1 MFEFL
6 FIYFYLSIFNFRSIF
21 LIVQFISKALAEIL
35 TPCYPL
41 IFDYPLC
48 CRGRDREWLKRGH
61 TQLARG
67 ARVNIGR
74 HSLVAR
80 NFIRLQVFMCDSI
93 YDIRDMRYTRYL
105 LSIVRF
111 LFICRAVRAV
121 LAVCALLAMP
131 RPLYMVFNTI

>member
-1 MFEFL
+1 MDTE
-6 FIYFYLSIFNFRSIF
+6 
-21 LIVQFISKALAEIL
+21 
-35 TPCYPL
+35 
-41 IFDYPLC
+41 
-48 CRGRDREWLKRGH
+48 GLKRIQ
-61 TQLARG
+61 TQPARG

-105 LSIVRF
+105 SSSIVRC

-121 LAVCALLAMP
+121 LAAFATAAGHATP
-131 RPLYMVFNTI
+131 TLYGV

>member
-1 MFEFL
+1 MVE
-6 FIYFYLSIFNFRSIF
+6 
-21 LIVQFISKALAEIL
+21 KGA
-35 TPCYPL
+35 
-41 IFDYPLC
+41 
-48 CRGRDREWLKRGH
+48 H
-61 TQLARG
+61 TARARG
-67 ARVNIGR
+67 RVNIGR

-93 YDIRDMRYTRYL
+93 YDILVRDMRYTRYL